1 MKTVVKYFIHA
12 KTMCYV
18 LRSKRC
24 SAATGKGTGK
34 IQRQRSCCSG
44 YPPGGA
50 VTGYYVAVHLNAGFS
65 LVISRKLGHPANPE
79 YAFGA
84 VAEDGT
90 IHLNKHAMQEVSQ
103 EEIDTAVAQ
112 QKKEIERRIMI
123 LRKGEPLPVIK
134 NKIVLIVDD
143 GIATGATIFAAI
155 KMCRKKEA
163 AKIVVAA
170 PVSGWEIIEELKK
183 DADEVV
189 IPETP
194 LFYHAVSQAYESFE
208 TVTDDEAM
216 ELLQKWK
223 KEKSTQKQELE
234 AKK

>member
-1 MKTVVKYFIHA
+1 MFYDRKDAALQLAKALEKYKDKEVV
-12 KTMCYV
+12 V
-18 LRSKRC
+18 LGIPR
-24 SAATGKGTGK
+24 
-34 IQRQRSCCSG
+34 
-44 YPPGGA
+44 GGA

>member
-1 MKTVVKYFIHA
+1 MFYDRKDAALQLAKALEKYKDKEVV
-12 KTMCYV
+12 V
-18 LRSKRC
+18 LGIPR
-24 SAATGKGTGK
+24 
-34 IQRQRSCCSG
+34 
-44 YPPGGA
+44 GGA

-103 EEIDTAVAQ
+103 EEIDTAVAK

>member
-1 MKTVVKYFIHA
+1 MFYDRKDAALQLAKALEKYKDKEVV
-12 KTMCYV
+12 V
-18 LRSKRC
+18 LGIPR
-24 SAATGKGTGK
+24 
-34 IQRQRSCCSG
+34 
-44 YPPGGA
+44 GGA

-103 EEIDTAVAQ
+103 EEIDTAVAK

-123 LRKGEPLPVIK
+123 LRKGKPLPVIK
-134 NKIVLIVDD
+134 NKIVLIVND